1 MAYQVSQEAIVLLEN
16 DGILPLKN
24 VSRIG
29 IIGEFAEKP
38 RVNGGGSATLKAF
51 KMENPLDEFK
61 KEFSIDYSK
70 GYCEENTSDELL
82 NDVKKVLD
90 NNDTIIFFTGTTE
103 SLESEGRERPH
114 MKLPQGHLDV
124 FNVIKKSGKNVIVIL
139 NNGSALDVSEISGN
153 SNAIFESWLLGGANS
168 KALVDV
174 ITGRINP
181 SGRLSETFPKK
192 LEHTPFYGEY
202 PCNADTVDYSAD
214 LMRLGYRYYD
224 THHYDVQYPFGFGL
238 SYSKFEYSNLRLG
251 SDKVRDDELLYVN
264 FTITNTSDVD
274 GFEVPQIYVSSTESY
289 YPKPRKELKA
299 YTKVFV
305 AAGASID
312 VSITL
317 DKNAFSIYSVDFED
331 FRAVPG
337 KYEILVGKNVRDIE
351 LVSSIDYFTE
361 VPYRKPL
368 DENQPIT
375 NFKLYK
381 TDVYDYL
388 IKKYGKLEWYDM
400 EQPMKRILFRI
411 NRDFKLSD
419 SEYTELKK
427 KIYE

>member
-1 MAYQVSQEAIVLLEN
+1 M
-16 DGILPLKN
+16 
-24 VSRIG
+24 
-29 IIGEFAEKP
+29 
-38 RVNGGGSATLKAF
+38 
-51 KMENPLDEFK
+51 
-61 KEFSIDYSK
+61 
-70 GYCEENTSDELL
+70 
-82 NDVKKVLD
+82 
-90 NNDTIIFFTGTTE
+90 
-103 SLESEGRERPH
+103 
-114 MKLPQGHLDV
+114 
-124 FNVIKKSGKNVIVIL
+124 
-139 NNGSALDVSEISGN
+139 
-153 SNAIFESWLLGGANS
+153 
-168 KALVDV
+168 
-174 ITGRINP
+174 
-181 SGRLSETFPKK
+181 FP
-192 LEHTPFYGEY
+192 
-202 PCNADTVDYSAD
+202 
-214 LMRLGYRYYD
+214 
-224 THHYDVQYPFGFGL
+224 
-238 SYSKFEYSNLRLG
+238 
-251 SDKVRDDELLYVN
+251 
-264 FTITNTSDVD
+264 I
-274 GFEVPQIYVSSTESY
+274 
-289 YPKPRKELKA
+289 
-299 YTKVFV
+299 